1 MRVIAFNSPTEGS
14 FPNVSFSDLPGA
26 FILSAVREPYW
37 LADALIHELLHNRLF
52 FINERGE
59 GADGTIYIAPTN
71 NTVYALTFNG
81 TAAVQK
87 WTFAVDFCSGNFPSA
102 IGADGSMLLDG
113 GATHTRYSTTLCSE
127 GSPLL
132 RQMMR
137 NASKLLPHLGRLS
150 SRLHILTRCSGAKR
164 NLGLYVR
171 FCSLVPNARGF
182 FIRKRLRMLS
192 ALTVRKIH
200 LRRDLCT
207 DECNDRDLLGP
218 ACSELSGCHI
228 SEIVKAE
235 TAASGGCCAS
245 QL

>member
-1 MRVIAFNSPTEGS
+1 MTLSPAIA
-14 FPNVSFSDLPGA
+14 
-26 FILSAVREPYW
+26 
-37 LADALIHELLHNRLF
+37 
-52 FINERGE
+52 
-59 GADGTIYIAPTN
+59 ADGTIYSAPTN

-150 SRLHILTRCSGAKR
+150 SKLHILDEMLRSEAQPWA
-164 NLGLYVR
+164 VR
-171 FCSLVPNARGF
+171 S
-182 FIRKRLRMLS
+182 I
-192 ALTVRKIH
+192 
-200 LRRDLCT
+200 
-207 DECNDRDLLGP
+207 LLFG
-218 ACSELSGCHI
+218 SGCTRILYTEAFADALGANSPEDTPATRPLH
-228 SEIVKAE
+228 
-235 TAASGGCCAS
+235 
-245 QL
+245 